1 MHVRV
6 GDHVYVNNSDDADD
20 NLAYIAKITRLFD
33 SGRFTAYAYDI
44 EYCNLFGTVWC
55 NNEKVL
61 KLVECLGLL
70 RF

>member
-33 SGRFTAYAYDI
+33 SGRFIDQ
-44 EYCNLFGTVWC
+44 
-55 NNEKVL
+55 
-61 KLVECLGLL
+61 
-70 RF
+70 